1 MPSAAFVRRTGE
13 DVQTGGWLLAAEIV
27 AVLAIAAG
35 CIELSRSLA
44 LVHAP
49 EQPEPAG

>member
-1 MPSAAFVRRTGE
+1 VFGE
-13 DVQTGGWLLAAEIV
+13 NVQTSGWLLVVEIV

-44 LVHAP
+44 LVHAA